1 MKTFGRLIRRYVLAI
16 AVLVLLLAGLGAGL
30 LGWLGWRYTVQYQ
43 AQPHTSSEIAAAMVQ
58 KDGQLD
64 FGPAYT
70 PEQWMQGY
78 AWAMVLDD
86 DGQVIWRYQLP
97 PELDHPYTVSETAAF
112 SRWYLDQWPV
122 LCWVEEYGLFVIGQ
136 APGTLWKRNLYIDT
150 DIVHG
155 LISSILPAG
164 IGLVV
169 LILAFC
175 LAFSWRGSRS
185 LQQVAQG
192 LDALAQGQTV
202 TLPVTGMAGEL
213 AQKLNQTSAQLQTR
227 NEIIAQRDSARTNWI
242 AGVSHD
248 IRTPLSLIL
257 GWAEQLEQDSALPD
271 AARRKAAGI
280 RTQSQRIRSLIDDLN
295 LTSKLQYGAQPLRR
309 QKLTAGPLLRRAVA
323 DFYDTPLAD
332 NCTVSLV
339 QTDAAEQAVLD
350 ADPALL
356 ARALENLLNNASRHN
371 PDPVEMQI
379 TAEMDSGKLRIIL
392 ADNGVGYPPSVL
404 RALSGPEQEGAPHI
418 LGLHVVEQILS
429 AHGGRALFVRN
440 RPKGA
445 KAVLVLPVVET

>member
-64 FGPAYT
+64 FGPAHT

-136 APGTLWKRNLYIDT
+136 APGTLWKRNFYIDT

-257 GWAEQLEQDSALPD
+257 GWAEQLEQDSALSD

-309 QKLTAGPLLRRAVA
+309 EPAHAGPLLRSLVA
-323 DFYDTPLAD
+323 DFCNGPLAERCQVELD
-332 NCTVSLV
+332 VHP
-339 QTDAAEQAVLD
+339 DAETAGVEVD
-350 ADPALL
+350 RALL
-356 ARALENLLNNASRHN
+356 ARAVENILGNSVRHN
-371 PDPVEMQI
+371 EADVHCTV
-379 TAEMDSGKLRIIL
+379 TAEAEEKALRVIL
-392 ADNGVGYPPSVL
+392 ADDGAGYPAAVL
-404 RALSGPEQEGAPHI
+404 HVLHGGEQGDNPPHI
-418 LGLHVVEQILS
+418 LGLHVVEQIMQ
-429 AHGGRALFVRN
+429 AHGGTAEFDQNEPHGSRVILT
-440 RPKGA
+440 
-445 KAVLVLPVVET
+445 LPIT